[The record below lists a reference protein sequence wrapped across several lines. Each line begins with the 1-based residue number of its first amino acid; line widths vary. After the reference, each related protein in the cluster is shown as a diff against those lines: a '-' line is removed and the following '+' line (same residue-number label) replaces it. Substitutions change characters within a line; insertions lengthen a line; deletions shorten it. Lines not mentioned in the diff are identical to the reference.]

1 MPKSSRQFLITALFA
16 NDRISGLTKTCSGKS
31 FADLLFLTVKELWK
45 RYYFFKTLSQ
55 SDMEIQSLE
64 NVIVEHDRK
73 VI

>member
-16 NDRISGLTKTCSGKS
+16 NDRISILTKTCSGKS

-45 RYYFFKTLSQ
+45 RYYFKTLSQ
-55 SDMEIQSLE
+55 SDIEIQSLE